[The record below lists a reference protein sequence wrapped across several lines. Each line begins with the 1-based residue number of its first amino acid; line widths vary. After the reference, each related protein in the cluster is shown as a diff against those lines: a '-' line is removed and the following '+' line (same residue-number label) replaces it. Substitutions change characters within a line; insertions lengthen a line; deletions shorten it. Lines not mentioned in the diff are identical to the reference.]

1 MSNANGT
8 NEPKGLCMRT
18 VEVSIKD
25 LGLDSDDIVYLIG
38 ELNLT
43 ESDVKLILQKVVR
56 HASRWDDVIQPVI
69 EVINEELNSYKQ
81 EIAEAI
87 SK

>member
-1 MSNANGT
+1 
-8 NEPKGLCMRT
+8 MRT
-18 VEVSIKD
+18 VEVSVKD
-25 LGLDSDDIVYLIG
+25 LGLDADDIVYLIG

-43 ESDVKLILQKVVR
+43 ESDVKSIIKKVI
-56 HASRWDDVIQPVI
+56 HQASRWDDIIQPVI
-69 EVINEELNSYKQ
+69 EVINEDLDSYMQ